1 MNCDQFLLHLPLP
14 FTVLLHLAFP
24 FIPQSN
30 SAYMSYTLHYTHCGS
45 NLVGSHKLHLV
56 NKNVV
61 LLELGGNENTI
72 TEVLNTIEI
81 ISTII
86 KEHINETGI

>member
-1 MNCDQFLLHLPLP
+1 MIKAKYPTLTRGIMQKEGPGVNGIYNQDLS
-14 FTVLLHLAFP
+14 
-24 FIPQSN
+24 SN
-30 SAYMSYTLHYTHCGS
+30 AI
-45 NLVGSHKLHLV
+45 
-56 NKNVV
+56 

-86 KEHINETGI
+86 KEHVNETGI